1 MICLLCGRYQAQ
13 NLSLLALLT
22 GRDEPA
28 SLCLACEQRF
38 VSLVNEHVC
47 RGCGRLFQG
56 DDLCGDCVR
65 WSDPLL
71 MNRALFQY
79 NDAFK
84 EFMQRYKFEGD
95 YRLRAVFSACFGEF
109 VQEQGAD
116 VIVPIPVSEHTDLTR
131 GFNQVLGLLGDVAYT
146 SLLAVQAFD
155 KQQQSHGDRKMRM
168 TKANP
173 FVLETIPDLTDKTVL
188 LVDDVYTT
196 GRTLYHARA
205 LIATLN
211 PKNIKSVTL
220 AR

>member
-1 MICLLCGRYQAQ
+1 MICLLCGRYQVKK
-13 NLSLLALLT
+13 LSLLALLT
-22 GRDEPA
+22 GREEPA
-28 SLCLACEQRF
+28 GMCLACEQRF
-38 VSLVNEHVC
+38 VSSVNESVC

-56 DDLCGDCVR
+56 DDLCGDCAR
-65 WSDPLL
+65 WSEPLL

-95 YRLRAVFSACFGEF
+95 YRLRAVFSARFGEF
-109 VQEQGAD
+109 VQAQGAD
-116 VIVPIPVSEHTDLTR
+116 VVVPIPISEHTGLTR
-131 GFNQVLGLLGDVAYT
+131 GFNQVLGLLTDVSCT
-146 SLLAVQAFD
+146 PLLAVQGFD

-173 FVLETIPDLTDKTVL
+173 FVLQATPDLTNKTVL